1 MVGEKLVRSVQ
12 IVTIYLK
19 STETRCEH
27 EVLKN
32 YLANKNEL
40 LITDVTILE
49 LGFYCV
55 KLV

>member
-55 KLV
+55 KLI